1 MIPKWTRLR
10 EPLAPG
16 GLNPFAAEVVREGN
30 HPLHARA
37 NPESQGG
44 VIVRPLV
51 SSTILAASV
60 VAIAVPQSLVAQNLA
75 QRIAGAPDGVVR
87 VQFASRPGTCGN
99 GRDMV
104 GYRKALFSDSFESMG
119 EWHSVDCV
127 PGPVRAAVSISGG
140 KVTRVKTSV
149 GGSWPASA
157 DRVTDLGVVAA
168 PEAASYFFSL
178 VPALERVSAKSRI
191 LLPAVLA
198 DAGDVTP
205 ELTSL
210 ASDAA
215 RIQETRRQAIHW
227 LGILGDARVVPTLVA
242 FARGAEGGLDGRND
256 DKGDGGKGLGTAAM
270 AALGFLQD
278 GAGIP
283 ALIDLSRSGS
293 AGIRRSA
300 VFWLGQSGDPRALGT
315 LHGVIENQ
323 REDQRIR
330 EHAIFSLAHGSSI
343 PPSEFAYL
351 RNIFSRLGSETLKK
365 AVLMGMAE
373 DETNGSAWLIDR
385 ARDQSEPLE
394 IRKSALFWAGQRDLT
409 PTKDLASFY
418 RAATEPALK
427 EHAIFVLSQRDDDA
441 AFNELMRIAKEDT
454 DKRMRSRALFWLG
467 QKDDPRVTKLILD
480 RIER

>member
-1 MIPKWTRLR
+1 
-10 EPLAPG
+10 
-16 GLNPFAAEVVREGN
+16 VR
-30 HPLHARA
+30 
-37 NPESQGG
+37 S
-44 VIVRPLV
+44 IV
-51 SSTILAASV
+51 SSTIVAASVVAVSV
-60 VAIAVPQSLVAQNLA
+60 VAIAVPQRLAAQNLA
-75 QRIAGAPDGVVR
+75 ERIARAPDGVAR

-119 EWHSVDCV
+119 EWHSTDCS
-127 PGPVRAAVSISGG
+127 PGPVRVALSVSGG
-140 KVTRVKTSV
+140 KVIRVKTSV
-149 GGSWPASA
+149 GGSWPVTS

-178 VPALERVSAKSRI
+178 VPALEKVSGRSRL

-205 ELTSL
+205 QLTSL
-210 ASDAA
+210 ARDAG

-227 LGILGDARVVPTLVA
+227 LGILGDARVVPTLVG
-242 FARGAEGGLDGRND
+242 FARGAEGSLDGRND
-256 DKGDGGKGLGTAAM
+256 DEGDGTKGLGTAAM

-283 ALIDLSRSGS
+283 ALIELARSGS
-293 AGIRRSA
+293 PGIRRSA
-300 VFWLGQSGDPRALGT
+300 VFWLGQSGDPRALAT
-315 LHGVIENQ
+315 LHTVIENQ
-323 REDQRIR
+323 REDQRVR
-330 EHAIFSLAHGSSI
+330 EHAIFSLAHGSDV

-351 RNIFSRLGSETLKK
+351 RNIFPRLGNDALKK

-373 DETNGSAWLIDR
+373 DETKGSAWLIDR

-394 IRKSALFWAGQRDLT
+394 IRKSALFWAGQRELT
-409 PTKDLASFY
+409 PTRDLASFY
-418 RAATEPALK
+418 RGATEPTLK

-441 AFNELMRIAKEDT
+441 ALNELMRIAKEDT
-454 DKRMRSRALFWLG
+454 DKRMRARALFWLG